1 MPLPTKFALKLK
13 KDVMS
18 VNPGHN
24 RITWFIKLWL
34 PPLAWMGFIFYLSS
48 IPGRDIPLLFP
59 YQDILF
65 HTVIYAIL
73 AYFFT
78 RALKNTYPGLVSPKV
93 IYITVIFG
101 VIYGFTDEFHQVF
114 VPHRYA
120 SGLDL
125 FIDGVG
131 SFMGSLF
138 YRWPK

>member
-1 MPLPTKFALKLK
+1 MPVT
-13 KDVMS
+13 
-18 VNPGHN
+18 PGHN
-24 RITWFIKLWL
+24 RITSLIKLWL
-34 PPLAWMGFIFYLSS
+34 PLLAWMGFIFYLSS
-48 IPGRDIPLLFP
+48 IPGRDIPSLFP

-73 AYFFT
+73 AYFFA
-78 RALKNTYPGLVSPKV
+78 RALKNTYPRLVSPKV

-101 VIYGFTDEFHQVF
+101 VIYGITDEFHQVF